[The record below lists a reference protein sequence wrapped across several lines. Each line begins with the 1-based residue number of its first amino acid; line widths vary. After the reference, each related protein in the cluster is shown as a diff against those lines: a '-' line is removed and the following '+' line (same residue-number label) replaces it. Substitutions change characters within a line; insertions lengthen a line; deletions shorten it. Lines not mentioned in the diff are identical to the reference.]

1 MRGSPEL
8 LKVGLA
14 SDTVV
19 LAIRAAGKG
28 LIEPRLKPALNAYT
42 RFTLVTLAD
51 TTPQALTPCER

>member
-1 MRGSPEL
+1 M

-14 SDTVV
+14 SDTLV
-19 LAIRAAGKG
+19 LAIRDAGKG
-28 LIEPRLKPALNAYT
+28 LIEPRLKPALNTYT